1 MGATREVLIEERT
14 RVEFISRLVT
24 GGVEG
29 FTAAVLIGS
38 LFGVALA
45 PPALA
50 AAVGV
55 WAITS
60 AYDRPKRRW

>member
-1 MGATREVLIEERT
+1 M
-14 RVEFISRLVT
+14 EFISRLVT

-55 WAITS
+55 WAIAHTI
-60 AYDRPKRRW
+60 ALNGGGN